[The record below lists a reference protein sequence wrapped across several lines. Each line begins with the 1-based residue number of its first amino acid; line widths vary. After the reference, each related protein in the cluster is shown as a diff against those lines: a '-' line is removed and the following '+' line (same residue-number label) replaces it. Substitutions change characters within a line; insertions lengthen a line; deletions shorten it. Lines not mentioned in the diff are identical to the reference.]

1 MAEINFGLLDTQLP
15 GRIATIP
22 LQAQEAGQANALRAM
37 QMMQGMSQNRLS
49 DLNYNEQ
56 MRGIEEQKQIRSALS
71 GIDVTTPQGQNEAVS
86 RATRI
91 NPDTG
96 FKLGKMFQDAEKS
109 RADLLKTRAETDKIG
124 FERAS
129 KNREQFAGELRQL
142 ALNPT
147 DDNVQAVFSRG
158 VSLGIPSQDIQADQ
172 ARILALPLDQR
183 ARTLAAYGAHASDV
197 MNTLKTTTR
206 TTNLGN
212 ISRDQTVDFY
222 GRPVGGPTDTP
233 IGISANTAA
242 TLKQAQDH
250 YNSLSE
256 FQKQTLAQNGW
267 SFDSDRGIAVN
278 ARQGI
283 SRPISTL
290 MSPVSGGGVPAAPAG
305 VAAPAVPGVAG
316 GGVPGQRQAPAGQ
329 PAAVAGVLGPK
340 PEKLNESQG
349 NATAYGL
356 RMKEANSILEN
367 LARPETGTGTLRGA
381 NVEAIPFVGGAA
393 GKVLPSF
400 LGGTSEQQ
408 QQVNQAKSNFI
419 TAVLRKESG
428 AVINDSEFE
437 REDNKYFP
445 QLNDGPKVIKQKENA
460 RKLAIEA
467 MKFQAGPGAKEI
479 DRYVPSVS
487 SDLSMPPPGAVR
499 PRRN

>member
-22 LQAQEAGQANALRAM
+22 LQAQEAGQANALRTM

-124 FERAS
+124 FDRAT
-129 KNREQFAGELRQL
+129 KDREQFAGELRQL

-147 DDNVQAVFSRG
+147 DENVQAVFSKGIRFG
-158 VSLGIPSQDIQADQ
+158 VPMQDIATDQ

-183 ARTLAAYGAHASDV
+183 ARTLAAYGAHAADM

-212 ISRDQTVDFY
+212 ISRDQTVDFF
-222 GRPVGGPTDTP
+222 GRPVGEPTDTP

-242 TLKQAQDH
+242 TIAAARKNHLE
-250 YNSLSE
+250 N
-256 FQKQTLAQNGW
+256 LAQQGW
-267 SFDSDRGIAVN
+267 TFDSDRGLAVN
-278 ARQGI
+278 AKLGI

-290 MSPVSGGGVPAAPAG
+290 MSPVGGGVPAAPSG

-329 PAAVAGVLGPK
+329 PAAGVLGPK
-340 PEKLNESQG
+340 PEKATESYLKEVKGVINTNDAINNLKQMVI
-349 NATAYGL
+349 NFTPSDMVNPSRRAEIDTAH
-356 RMKEANSILEN
+356 K
-367 LARPETGTGTLRGA
+367 
-381 NVEAIPFVGGAA
+381 
-393 GKVLPSF
+393 
-400 LGGTSEQQ
+400 
-408 QQVNQAKSNFI
+408 
-419 TAVLRKESG
+419 TAVLLSKEMFNLGVLNGGDQKILEQIIPDPIAFSKGLVPIETIRKNLDAASN
-428 AVINDSEFE
+428 VVNRMNQTLS
-437 REDNKYFP
+437 R
-445 QLNDGPKVIKQKENA
+445 VHKQPLLSLDAGTPNA
-460 RKLAIEA
+460 PNPSAPPIQSFRRK
-467 MKFQAGPGAKEI
+467 
-479 DRYVPSVS
+479 D
-487 SDLSMPPPGAVR
+487 
-499 PRRN
+499 